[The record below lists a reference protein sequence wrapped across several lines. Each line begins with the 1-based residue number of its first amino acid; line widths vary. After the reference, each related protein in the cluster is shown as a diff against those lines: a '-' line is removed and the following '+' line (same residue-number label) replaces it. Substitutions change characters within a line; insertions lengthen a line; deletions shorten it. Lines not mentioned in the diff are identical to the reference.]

1 MLSLAH
7 EILPTLGYRI
17 DAIADPVEE
26 LKSVILAASGF
37 TGIDE
42 RFANLMCDRFDNLSP
57 ILKHGLSKRPESL
70 EALANWKRNKPPED
84 LSPIPPKAEKR
95 FADMS
100 IQEKTDSYNNNREG
114 FFKRSM
120 LKGLGYRTDSVESF
134 DDAVRTLLAPYRT
147 DAIADVRD
155 LISAKATEQLGEH
168 IQGFTKAIAAK
179 VKSWKDEDLSPKQI
193 SDRIDNL
200 YADLDG
206 TELAEGLADWL
217 AIAYLAGGEGAIN

>member
-42 RFANLMCDRFDNLSP
+42 RFADLMCDRFDS
-57 ILKHGLSKRPESL
+57 
-70 EALANWKRNKPPED
+70 EAD
-84 LSPIPPKAEKR
+84 G
-95 FADMS
+95 
-100 IQEKTDSYNNNREG
+100 Y
-114 FFKRSM
+114 FKRSM
-120 LKGLGYRTDSVESF
+120 LNGLGYRADSVESF

-155 LISAKATEQLGEH
+155 LISAKATEQLGEQ
-168 IQGFTKAIAAK
+168 IQGFTKAIATK
-179 VKSWKDEDLSPKQI
+179 VKSWKDENLSPKEI

-206 TELAEGLADWL
+206 TEFAEGLADWL
-217 AIAYLAGGEGAIN
+217 AIAYLSGGEGAIPQ